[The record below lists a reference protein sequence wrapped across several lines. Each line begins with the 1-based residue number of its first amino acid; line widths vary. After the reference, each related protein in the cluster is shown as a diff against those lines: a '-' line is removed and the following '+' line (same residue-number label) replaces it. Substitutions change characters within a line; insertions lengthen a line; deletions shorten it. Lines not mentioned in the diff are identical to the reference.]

1 MAGISTYKMA
11 KFCNNSV
18 TNFEV
23 LYFCSNLYNL
33 ACHIRTCSSKQ
44 KEKEKTLGF
53 LVNVQLLSLTTN
65 NVKDKKYRVFVQN
78 LIFTCTSRVS
88 GMSTEH

>member
-1 MAGISTYKMA
+1 MA

-44 KEKEKTLGF
+44 EEEKKGF
-53 LVNVQLLSLTTN
+53 LVKLQILSMTTN
-65 NVKDKKYRVFVQN
+65 NVRDKKNRVFVQN
-78 LIFTCTSRVS
+78 LIFTSTNRIS
-88 GMSTEH
+88 GMTT